1 MIEKALMQHGSD
13 SVHRNPKGAEFTLHM
28 LGFGISVGGGFSHL
42 HLTEQLI
49 DETHRLGQRG
59 RVSADGPLTGHA
71 VGNNSC

>member
-1 MIEKALMQHGSD
+1 MQHGSD
-13 SVHRNPKGAEFTLHM
+13 SVHRNPKGAEFTRRM
-28 LGFGISVGGGFSHL
+28 LGFGVGVGGGFSHL

-59 RVSADGPLTGHA
+59 RVAADQPLTGHA

>member
-1 MIEKALMQHGSD
+1 MQHGSD

-42 HLTEQLI
+42 QLTEQLI
-49 DETHRLGQRG
+49 DETRRLGQRG
-59 RVSADGPLTGHA
+59 RVAADQPLTGHA